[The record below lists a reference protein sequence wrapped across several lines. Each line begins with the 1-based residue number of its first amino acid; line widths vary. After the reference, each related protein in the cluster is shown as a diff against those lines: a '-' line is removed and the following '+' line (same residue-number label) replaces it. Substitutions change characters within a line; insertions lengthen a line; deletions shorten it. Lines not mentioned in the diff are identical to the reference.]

1 MARRAL
7 ILAAA
12 LGAVACGPVPV
23 FRATPPPPG
32 AMTWRTL
39 RADHTTV
46 VTARLPDG
54 RVEQRRV
61 RGLLAAARPGRLRLR
76 ALGPGDMTLF
86 ELIDRDGR
94 CVVLN
99 GPAGT
104 PPLPE
109 STMARVLTSLCHYLR
124 VAYRLGPAPAG
135 TRRISYG
142 DWRPV
147 GDSREPFRLLIDD
160 PAAGFT
166 ADITVT
172 RLTLDD
178 ALAPELFA
186 LP

>member
-1 MARRAL
+1 MALRAL

-12 LGAVACGPVPV
+12 LAAGGCGPAPP

-46 VTARLPDG
+46 VTAWLPDG
-54 RVEQRRV
+54 RTERRRV

-86 ELIDRDGR
+86 ELVDRDGR
-94 CVVLN
+94 CVVTN

-104 PPLPE
+104 LPPPA
-109 STMARVLTSLCHYLR
+109 STMTRVLTALCHDLR
-124 VAYRLGPAPAG
+124 VAYRLGPAPDG

-147 GDSREPFRLLIDD
+147 GASHEPFRILIHDR
-160 PAAGFT
+160 AAGFT